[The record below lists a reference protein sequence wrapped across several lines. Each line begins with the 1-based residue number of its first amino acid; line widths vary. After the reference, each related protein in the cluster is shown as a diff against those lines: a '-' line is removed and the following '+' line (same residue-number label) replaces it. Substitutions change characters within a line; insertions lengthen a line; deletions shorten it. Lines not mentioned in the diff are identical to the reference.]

1 MLAFNL
7 HEYHL
12 QENIIPD
19 YIMNLK
25 DANIDYNKNLDYE
38 LIEFEE
44 HCSSLILKSCGQ
56 LLSLCL
62 TGGNKQR

>member
-7 HEYHL
+7 DKYHL

-19 YIMNLK
+19 YIISWI
-25 DANIDYNKNLDYE
+25 DANKDYNKNLDYE

-44 HCSSLILKSCGQ
+44 HCNSLILKPCGQ

-62 TGGNKQR
+62 TRGNKQR